1 MADGIDV
8 TPGSGAKKVATD
20 ERSIGGVTQ
29 DVQRIVG
36 VGSPSIAAGQVE
48 VTSTTTTI
56 VSARETR
63 SRLILMNRQTVPVF
77 IEMTT
82 ATTGDLRLEPGD
94 SVTLYT
100 TAEVDGITT
109 NAYTAVGDAKV
120 HFVEEYD

>member
-1 MADGIDV
+1 VADGIDV

-36 VGSPSIAAGQVE
+36 IGSTSIVAGQVE

-120 HFVEEYD
+120 HYIEEYD

>member
-36 VGSPSIAAGQVE
+36 VGSTSIVAGQVE

-94 SVTLYT
+94 SIVLFT

-109 NAYTAVGDAKV
+109 NAYTATGDAKV
-120 HFVEEYD
+120 HYIEEYD

>member
-36 VGSPSIAAGQVE
+36 VGSTSIAAGQVE